1 MDSQPVPDSRPF
13 SHITRAE
20 NLGQI
25 GTESFDLLVIGGGIT
40 GVAIARDAALRG
52 IPTALV
58 EKNDWASG
66 TSSRSARLIH
76 GGLRY
81 LEFYQFGLVFEALS
95 ERAVLRKI
103 APRLVRPTPFMYPL
117 YRGQEPGFVKLM
129 AGMWVYDL
137 LAQFR
142 NVARHRMML
151 ARETAR
157 REPIVAR
164 EGLRGAARYYD
175 AVVDD
180 ARLTLATA
188 QSAHRAGAVVANHL
202 RVVGLLGSGGQVVG
216 AAARDEITG
225 REIEIHARVVVNAC
239 GPWVDKIRAMDNK
252 AAIPIA
258 APVSAQTPLLR
269 PTKGVHLIVRRER
282 LASQHA
288 IAFDSP
294 RDERHLY
301 VIPWGDFA
309 IIGTTDTDYAEE
321 PDTLRVTP
329 EDVDYLLEAAQHAFP
344 SACLTRADVISA
356 YAGLR
361 ALIGGDAASTYA
373 ISREH
378 YIEQSES
385 GLFTI
390 AGGKLT
396 THRLMAKEMV
406 DAVAKKLGGAG
417 KCVTG
422 KRHIETAE
430 RGGAGIGMLA
440 YNASTAH
447 LVEAYGADAV
457 RPLAYV
463 EERPDLGRP
472 IAPGLPYIRAEA
484 HYAVEHEMALSLA
497 DVLIRRTHVIYETF
511 DAGLPQARD
520 VAALMAEKLGW
531 DAAEQERQ
539 VVEYERQVSLTRG
552 FRR

>member
-1 MDSQPVPDSRPF
+1 MNSSISNSRPF
-13 SHITRAE
+13 SHLTRAE
-20 NLGQI
+20 NLDRL

-40 GVAIARDAALRG
+40 GAAIARDAALRG

-58 EKNDWASG
+58 EKTDWAAG

-81 LEFYQFGLVFEALS
+81 LEYYQFGLVFEALS
-95 ERAVLRKI
+95 ERAVLRRI
-103 APRLVRPTPFMYPL
+103 ASRLVRPLPFMYPL
-117 YRGQEPGFVKLM
+117 YRGQEPGFIKLT
-129 AGMWVYDL
+129 AGMWLYDF

-142 NVARHRMML
+142 NVSRHRMML

-180 ARLTLATA
+180 ARLTLATT
-188 QSAHRAGAVVANHL
+188 QSAHLAGAVVANHA
-202 RVVGLLGSGGQVVG
+202 RVVGLLSHGGQVIG
-216 AAARDEITG
+216 AVVRDEITG
-225 REIEIHARVVVNAC
+225 REIEIHARVIVNAC
-239 GPWVDKIRAMDNK
+239 GPWVDALRSMDVGAK
-252 AAIPIA
+252 HA
-258 APVSAQTPLLR
+258 SPLLR
-269 PTKGVHLIVRRER
+269 PTKGVHLFVRRER
-282 LASQHA
+282 LTSQHA

-294 RDERHLY
+294 RDDRHLY

-309 IIGTTDTDYAEE
+309 IIGTTDTDYAQS
-321 PDTLRVTP
+321 PDTPNVTP

-344 SACLTRADVISA
+344 SAHLTEADVISA

-361 ALIGGDAASTYA
+361 ALIGSDAASTYS

-378 YIEQSES
+378 HIEQSES

-406 DAVAKKLGGAG
+406 DTVAKKLGGAG

-430 RGGAGIGMLA
+430 RVAGIPMPA
-440 YNASTAH
+440 RSASVAH

-457 RPLAYV
+457 RPLAYA
-463 EERPDLGRP
+463 EERPELGQP

-520 VAALMAEKLGW
+520 VAALIAEKLGW

-539 VVEYERQVSLTRG
+539 VVEYERQVSLTRS
-552 FRR
+552 FRKS

>member
-1 MDSQPVPDSRPF
+1 MNSPLPNSRPF
-13 SHITRAE
+13 SHLTRAE
-20 NLGQI
+20 NLDRLGI
-25 GTESFDLLVIGGGIT
+25 ESFDLLVIGGGIT

-52 IPTALV
+52 ISTALV

-81 LEFYQFGLVFEALS
+81 LEYYQFGLVFEALS

-117 YRGQEPGFVKLM
+117 YRGQEPGFLKLM

-142 NVARHRMML
+142 NVSRHRMML

-188 QSAHRAGAVVANHL
+188 QSAHLAGAVVANHV
-202 RVVGLLGSGGQVVG
+202 RVVGLLSSGGQVVG
-216 AAARDEITG
+216 AVARDEITG

-239 GPWVDKIRAMDNK
+239 GPWVDAIRSMDTK

-258 APVSAQTPLLR
+258 AQTPLLR
-269 PTKGVHLIVRRER
+269 PTKGVHLIIRRER
-282 LASQHA
+282 LMSQHA

-309 IIGTTDTDYAEE
+309 ILGTTDTDYAQD

-344 SACLTRADVISA
+344 SARLTQADVISA

-361 ALIGGDAASTYA
+361 ALIGSDAASTYA

-378 YIEQSES
+378 HIEQSES

-430 RGGAGIGMLA
+430 RGRAGIGIPA

-447 LVEAYGADAV
+447 LVEAYGADAI

-463 EERPDLGRP
+463 EERPELGQP
-472 IAPGLPYIRAEA
+472 IAPGLPYIRAEV

-539 VVEYERQVSLTRG
+539 VVEYEHQVSLTRG

>member
-1 MDSQPVPDSRPF
+1 MNSPIPNSRPF
-13 SHITRAE
+13 SHLTRAE
-20 NLGQI
+20 NLDRLGM
-25 GTESFDLLVIGGGIT
+25 ESFDLLVIGGGIT

-58 EKNDWASG
+58 EKTDWASG

-81 LEFYQFGLVFEALS
+81 LEYYQFGLVFEALS

-117 YRGQEPGFVKLM
+117 YRGQEPGFLKLM

-142 NVARHRMML
+142 NVSRHRMML

-180 ARLTLATA
+180 ARLTLATT
-188 QSAHRAGAVVANHL
+188 QSAHLAGAVVANHA
-202 RVVGLLGSGGQVVG
+202 RVVGLLSSGGQIAG
-216 AAARDEITG
+216 AVARDGITG

-239 GPWVDKIRAMDNK
+239 GPWVDAVRSMDVEAK
-252 AAIPIA
+252 HA
-258 APVSAQTPLLR
+258 SPLLR
-269 PTKGVHLIVRRER
+269 PTKGVHLIIRRER
-282 LASQHA
+282 LTSQHA

-294 RDERHLY
+294 RDDRHLY

-309 IIGTTDTDYAEE
+309 ILGTTDTDYAQD
-321 PDTLRVTP
+321 PDTLSVTP

-344 SACLTRADVISA
+344 SARLTKADVISA

-361 ALIGGDAASTYA
+361 ALIGSDAASTYA

-378 YIEQSES
+378 HIEQSES
-385 GLFTI
+385 SLFTI

-430 RGGAGIGMLA
+430 RVAGIGMPA
-440 YNASTAH
+440 RTESVVH
-447 LVEAYGADAV
+447 LVEAYGVDAI

-463 EERPDLGRP
+463 EERPELGQP
-472 IAPGLPYIRAEA
+472 IAPGLPYIRAEV

-539 VVEYERQVSLTRG
+539 VVEYEHQVSLTRG

>member
-1 MDSQPVPDSRPF
+1 MNSPLPNSRPF
-13 SHITRAE
+13 SHLTRAE
-20 NLGQI
+20 NLDRLGI
-25 GTESFDLLVIGGGIT
+25 ESFDLLVIGGGIT

-58 EKNDWASG
+58 EKIDWASG

-81 LEFYQFGLVFEALS
+81 LEYYQFGLVFEALS
-95 ERAVLRKI
+95 ERAILRKI

-117 YRGQEPGFVKLM
+117 YRGQEPGFLKLM

-142 NVARHRMML
+142 NVSRHRMML

-180 ARLTLATA
+180 ARLTLATT
-188 QSAHRAGAVVANHL
+188 QSAHLAGTIVANHV
-202 RVVGLLGSGGQVVG
+202 RVVGLLSSDGQVVG
-216 AAARDEITG
+216 AVARDEITG

-239 GPWVDKIRAMDNK
+239 GPWVDALRSMDVGAK
-252 AAIPIA
+252 HA
-258 APVSAQTPLLR
+258 SPLLR
-269 PTKGVHLIVRRER
+269 PTKGVHLIIRHER

-294 RDERHLY
+294 RDKRHLY

-309 IIGTTDTDYAEE
+309 ILGTTDTDYAQD
-321 PDTLRVTP
+321 PDTLSVTP

-344 SACLTRADVISA
+344 SAHLTEADVIGA

-361 ALIGGDAASTYA
+361 ALIGSDAASTYA

-378 YIEQSES
+378 HIEQSES
-385 GLFTI
+385 SLFTI

-430 RGGAGIGMLA
+430 RSGAGIGIPS

-447 LVEAYGADAV
+447 LVEAYGADAI

-463 EERPDLGRP
+463 EERPELGQP
-472 IAPGLPYIRAEA
+472 IAPGLPYIRAEV

-552 FRR
+552 FRKS

>member
-1 MDSQPVPDSRPF
+1 VKDTNLPISHSRPF
-13 SHITRAE
+13 SHRTRSE
-20 NLGQI
+20 NLGRL

-40 GVAIARDAALRG
+40 GAAIARDAALRG
-52 IPTALV
+52 ISTALV
-58 EKNDWASG
+58 EKTDWAAG

-81 LEFYQFGLVFEALS
+81 LEYYQFGLVSEALS
-95 ERAVLRKI
+95 ERAILRKI

-117 YRGQEPGFVKLM
+117 YRGQEPGFLKLM

-142 NVARHRMML
+142 NVSRHRMML

-180 ARLTLATA
+180 ARLTLATV
-188 QSAHRAGAVVANHL
+188 QSAHLAGAVVANHT
-202 RVVGLLGSGGQVVG
+202 RVVGLLSHGGQVVG
-216 AAARDEITG
+216 ATARDEIAG
-225 REIEIHARVVVNAC
+225 REIEIHACAIVNAC
-239 GPWVDKIRAMDNK
+239 GPWVDAVRSMDAETK
-252 AAIPIA
+252 H
-258 APVSAQTPLLR
+258 VSPLLR
-269 PTKGVHLIVRRER
+269 PTKGVHLIIHRER
-282 LASQHA
+282 LTSQHA

-294 RDERHLY
+294 RDNRHLY

-309 IIGTTDTDYAEE
+309 IIGTTDTDYVQG
-321 PDTLRVTP
+321 PDTLNVAP

-344 SACLTRADVISA
+344 SVHLTEADVISA

-361 ALIGGDAASTYA
+361 PLIGSNAASTYA

-378 YIEQSES
+378 HIEQSES

-406 DAVAKKLGGAG
+406 DAVAKKVGSAG

-422 KRHIETAE
+422 KRHIEAAE
-430 RGGAGIGMLA
+430 RAGGTGMPA
-440 YNASTAH
+440 YQIPIAH
-447 LVEAYGADAV
+447 LVEAYGADAI
-457 RPLAYV
+457 RPLAYA
-463 EERPDLGRP
+463 EERPELGQP
-472 IAPGLPYIRAEA
+472 IAPGLPYIRAEV
-484 HYAVEHEMALSLA
+484 HYAVEHEMALALS
-497 DVLIRRTHVIYETF
+497 DVLIRRTHVIYEIF
-511 DAGLPQARD
+511 DAGVPQARD

-539 VVEYERQVSLTRG
+539 VAEYERQVSLTRS
-552 FRR
+552 FRKT

>member
-1 MDSQPVPDSRPF
+1 MNSPIPNSRPF
-13 SHITRAE
+13 SHLTRAE
-20 NLGQI
+20 NLDRLGM
-25 GTESFDLLVIGGGIT
+25 ESFDLLVIGGGIT

-58 EKNDWASG
+58 EKTDWASG

-81 LEFYQFGLVFEALS
+81 LEYYQFGLVFEALS

-117 YRGQEPGFVKLM
+117 YRGQEPGFLKLM

-142 NVARHRMML
+142 NVSRHRMML

-180 ARLTLATA
+180 ARLTLATT
-188 QSAHRAGAVVANHL
+188 QSAHLAGAIVANHV
-202 RVVGLLGSGGQVVG
+202 RVVGLLSRDGQVVG
-216 AAARDEITG
+216 ATVCDEITG
-225 REIEIHARVVVNAC
+225 REIEIHARAVVNAC
-239 GPWVDKIRAMDNK
+239 GPWVDALRSMDVGAK
-252 AAIPIA
+252 HA
-258 APVSAQTPLLR
+258 SPLLR
-269 PTKGVHLIVRRER
+269 PTKGVHLIIRRER
-282 LASQHA
+282 LTSQHA

-294 RDERHLY
+294 RDDRHLY
-301 VIPWGDFA
+301 VIPWSDFA
-309 IIGTTDTDYAEE
+309 IVGTTDTDYAQS
-321 PDTLRVTP
+321 PDTLNVTP

-344 SACLTRADVISA
+344 SAHLTEADVISA

-361 ALIGGDAASTYA
+361 ALIGSDAASTYA

-378 YIEQSES
+378 HIEQSES

-430 RGGAGIGMLA
+430 RVAGIGMPA
-440 YNASTAH
+440 RTASVEH

-457 RPLAYV
+457 RPLAYA
-463 EERPDLGRP
+463 EERPELGQP
-472 IAPGLPYIRAEA
+472 IAPGLPYIRAEV

-539 VVEYERQVSLTRG
+539 VTEYERQVSLTRS
-552 FRR
+552 FRKP